1 MAKTETEIE
10 TRLSWGQKIGWGVG
24 DVGLNIFFKAMA
36 LLLLPFYT
44 EILGLDPILAGMV
57 FLIASLSDGI
67 MDCIVG
73 AIVDRTRSR
82 FGSYRPYLI
91 FASPILVLCF
101 VAAFIPIEGDQTTLF
116 VYALLSQ
123 MALRTAYGMVSIP
136 YSSLSSR
143 ISSNSDERSQM
154 AGIRMACAMLGGII
168 VTFLMPTLVASLQAQ
183 YSEQSIAPYMLS
195 ALVAGLVALPF
206 FWVCFAA
213 TTEPKQL
220 ENANPQGFYL
230 GAILEDSKAMLAI
243 VQNNGPLLRVFACMI
258 VSSFAFKMTEKV
270 LVYYVYYYLDA
281 PQLIATILPFV
292 FLVNMVFCP
301 FWAWVA
307 QKTSKRDAWLLAN
320 VVSAI
325 AYTLFYFSTSRDPVI
340 ATALLGF
347 ISVGNSAYLVL
358 IWAMIPDT
366 VEYNEYKTGERHDG
380 KIFGATIFSKRLAM
394 GLNGL
399 LLGFFMAGIGF
410 QSGTQKQTPETIEG
424 LKVIMTIIPLIGIVL
439 SAMLIWGYR
448 LDQGF
453 HKEISDK
460 AAEKRGARA
469 LSDKSN

>member
-1 MAKTETEIE
+1 LFKTKTETK
-10 TRLSWGQKIGWGVG
+10 TKLSWGQKIGWGIG
-24 DVGLNIFFKAMA
+24 DTGLNIFFKAMA

-44 EILGLDPILAGMV
+44 EILGLDPILAGTV
-57 FLIASLSDGI
+57 FLIASLSDGVA
-67 MDCIVG
+67 DCIVG

-82 FGSYRPYLI
+82 YGSYRPYLI

-101 VAAFIPIEGDQTTLF
+101 VAAFIPIQGSQTTLF

-123 MALRTAYGMVSIP
+123 MALRTAYGLVSIP
-136 YSSLSSR
+136 YSALSSR
-143 ISSNSDERSQM
+143 ISSDSNERSQM
-154 AGIRMACAMLGGII
+154 AGIRLAFAMLGGII
-168 VTFLMPTLVASLQAQ
+168 VTYLMPTLVASLQAKFT
-183 YSEQSIAPYMLS
+183 SASVAPYMLA
-195 ALVAGLVALPF
+195 ALIAGLVSLPF

-220 ENANPQGFYL
+220 EDANPRGFYL
-230 GAILEDSKAMLAI
+230 GAIAEDLKAMVKI

-258 VSSFAFKMTEKV
+258 VSSFAFKMTEKS

-281 PQLIATILPFV
+281 PQLVATILPLV
-292 FLVNMVFCP
+292 LLVNLIFCP
-301 FWAWVA
+301 IWAWVA
-307 QKTSKRDAWLLAN
+307 QKTSKRDAWLIAN

-325 AYTLFYFSTSRDPVI
+325 AYALFFFSTSRDPVI
-340 ATALLGF
+340 ATALLGM
-347 ISVGNSAYLVL
+347 ISIGNSAYLVL

-366 VEYNEYKTGERHDG
+366 VEYNEFKTGERHDG

-410 QSGTQKQTPETIEG
+410 QSGTQVQTPETIEG
-424 LKVIMTIIPLIGIVL
+424 IKLIMTIVPLIGIVL

-448 LDQGF
+448 LDQDF
-453 HKEISDK
+453 HKEITDQ
-460 AAEKRGARA
+460 ADQNRKR
-469 LSDKSN
+469 L